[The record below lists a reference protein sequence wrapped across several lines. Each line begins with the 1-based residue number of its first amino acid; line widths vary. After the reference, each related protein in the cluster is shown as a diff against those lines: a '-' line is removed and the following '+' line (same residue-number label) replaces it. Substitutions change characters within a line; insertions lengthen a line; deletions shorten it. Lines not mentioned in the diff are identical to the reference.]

1 MLLKFSVLP
10 CIEGIHQTRCVLPIP
25 NCFFEILDGEAYQ
38 LIISTAFS
46 TRKRHI
52 RLRATLAV
60 IGLEV
65 SLSYNTSL
73 LHRRTRGFF
82 QCISLHKLYQSRR
95 DDLRPPHVFSATSD
109 SRWVHVITA
118 PFTTQSSLRCCL
130 RLRAVRK
137 QLCCSCLVGQNS
149 KVSSD
154 STQSRN
160 SCNLLYDRSAHYTVL
175 SSTTFQTKEWKKLS
189 CIFPETLP
197 EESPSRIASTVV
209 DKWVFTTL
217 LYSDTTF
224 HRSHATNLQDG
235 HIVSVRFYVMLHL
248 VNI

>member
-1 MLLKFSVLP
+1 MEKHTSSSSQPLSLLAKDIFDSERLWQSLDWKFHSAITLRSYTEGPVAFSNASVYTSSTNPDGTIYALHMYSLPHPIRDGFMLSQHHLLLKAPYGVVFDYEPFESNSAVVVLWGKTLKSVL
-10 CIEGIHQTRCVLPIP
+10 IP
-25 NCFFEILDGEAYQ
+25 L
-38 LIISTAFS
+38 
-46 TRKRHI
+46 
-52 RLRATLAV
+52 
-60 IGLEV
+60 
-65 SLSYNTSL
+65 
-73 LHRRTRGFF
+73 
-82 QCISLHKLYQSRR
+82 
-95 DDLRPPHVFSATSD
+95 
-109 SRWVHVITA
+109 
-118 PFTTQSSLRCCL
+118 
-130 RLRAVRK
+130 
-137 QLCCSCLVGQNS
+137 
-149 KVSSD
+149 
-154 STQSRN
+154 SRN
-160 SCNLLYDRSAHYTVL
+160 SYNLLYDRSAHYTVL